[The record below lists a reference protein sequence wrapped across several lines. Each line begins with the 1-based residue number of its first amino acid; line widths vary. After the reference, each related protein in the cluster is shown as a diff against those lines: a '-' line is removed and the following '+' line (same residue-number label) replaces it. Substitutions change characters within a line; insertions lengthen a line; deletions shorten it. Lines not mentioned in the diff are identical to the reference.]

1 MSLALSPA
9 AREVGCRF
17 GFDVADGGVTL
28 VLQVAPSTGWAVEDE
43 RFDIALDGAPAA
55 APVTEVVGAH
65 GTRLHVVS
73 VGPGALTV
81 AYQSRARPVRA
92 EAAPSGTT
100 RADAIDR
107 EALESL
113 RQSRYAPSDELL
125 GFAIAELGAVRGH
138 DDPAAAV
145 ASWVF
150 ERFAYTEGSSG
161 PTDTA
166 IDTILSGAGV
176 CRDFAHVTIALCRA
190 LEIPARLVS
199 AYAPGLSPMDFHAV
213 VEARVD
219 GRWRVLDPTRL
230 AARPALVRIATGR
243 DAADTAFVT
252 TMHGEAELIASEVWA
267 VVDGDLPA
275 DDHAAP
281 MGLA

>member
-1 MSLALSPA
+1 MSLALSPTL
-9 AREVGCRF
+9 REVGCHF
-17 GFDVADGGVTL
+17 EFDVADGGVTL
-28 VLQVAPSTGWAVEDE
+28 VLQVAPSSGWAVHDE
-43 RFDIALDGAPAA
+43 HLDVALDGAPIAG
-55 APVTEVVGAH
+55 PVTEVVGAY
-65 GTRLHVVS
+65 GTRMHVVS
-73 VGPGALTV
+73 AGPGALTV
-81 AYQSRARPVRA
+81 GYRSGARPMP
-92 EAAPSGTT
+92 AAVAPG
-100 RADAIDR
+100 RGPADSIDG
-107 EALESL
+107 EALLCL

-125 GFAIAELGAVRGH
+125 GFAVAELGWVR
-138 DDPAAAV
+138 DVEDPAAAV

-166 IDTILSGAGV
+166 IDTIMSGAGV

-213 VEARVD
+213 VEARVG
-219 GRWRVLDPTRL
+219 GRWEVLDPTRL
-230 AARPALVRIATGR
+230 AARPSLVRIATGR

-252 TMHGEAELIASEVWA
+252 TMHGDATLTASEVWA
-267 VVDGDLPA
+267 VIDGDLPA
-275 DDHAAP
+275 DDHATP

>member
-1 MSLALSPA
+1 MSLALSPSPRA
-9 AREVGCRF
+9 VGCHF
-17 GFDVADGGVTL
+17 AFDVADGGVTL
-28 VLQVAPSTGWAVEDE
+28 VLQVAPSAGWAVEDE
-43 RFDIALDGAPAA
+43 HFDVVLDGAPVPG
-55 APVTEVVGAH
+55 PVTEVVGAH
-65 GTRLHVVS
+65 GTRVHVVS
-73 VGPGALTV
+73 AGAGALTV
-81 AYQSRARPVRA
+81 GYRA
-92 EAAPSGTT
+92 TT
-100 RADAIDR
+100 RPASAPADRGPADAIDGD
-107 EALESL
+107 ALEHL

-125 GFAIAELGAVRGH
+125 GFAVSELGAVR
-138 DDPAAAV
+138 DEEDPSGAV

-166 IDTILSGAGV
+166 IDTLLSGAGV

-199 AYAPGLSPMDFHAV
+199 AYAPGLTPMDFHAV

-230 AARPALVRIATGR
+230 ASRPSLVRIATGR

-252 TMHGEAELIASEVWA
+252 TMHGEAELTGSDVWA
-267 VVDGDLPA
+267 VIDGDLPA
-275 DDHAAP
+275 DDHATP

>member
-1 MSLALSPA
+1 MSLALSPTP
-9 AREVGCRF
+9 REVGCHF
-17 GFDVADGGVTL
+17 EFDVADGGVTL
-28 VLQVAPSTGWAVEDE
+28 VLQVAPSTGWAVRDE
-43 RFDIALDGAPAA
+43 HLDLALDGTPVAR
-55 APVTEVVGAH
+55 PVTEVVGAY

-81 AYQSRARPVRA
+81 DYRSAARPVA
-92 EAAPSGTT
+92 SPVAPPSRGP
-100 RADAIDR
+100 ADAIDA
-107 EALESL
+107 EALLSL

-125 GFAIAELGAVRGH
+125 GFAVSELGPVRDH
-138 DDPAAAV
+138 EDPAAAV

-166 IDTILSGAGV
+166 IDTIMSGAGV

-199 AYAPGLSPMDFHAV
+199 AYAPGLTPMDFHAV

-219 GRWRVLDPTRL
+219 GYWRVLDPTRL
-230 AARPALVRIATGR
+230 ASRPSLVRIATGR

-252 TMHGEAELIASEVWA
+252 TMHGEATLTGTEVWA
-267 VVDGDLPA
+267 VIEGDLPT
-275 DDHAAP
+275 DDHASP
-281 MGLA
+281 MGLV